1 MAKIVY
7 QRVKDAVKELNEAGL
22 LEKPI
27 KLVAVKKEV
36 VIKAFMDGVLE
47 VDANGK
53 TEDLPEL
60 CFDVYNEL
68 VEAVSEDEPKEEPKE
83 EPKKEKAKGKA
94 KAEPK
99 PKAEV
104 KPKPKDEKLDV
115 FSDPEDP
122 RFPHVQRLL
131 KKGVTIEE
139 IKVREF
145 IGEALLKNPKL
156 GVPELTAML
165 GNAKMKAD
173 DITVM
178 DTWSK
183 CLYLMNF

>member
-99 PKAEV
+99 PKAKA